1 MIQELTA
8 SVDQL
13 RDEAQADRKA
23 ARQSADPTTREQL
36 FIRAKEKFESAIR
49 RLERGLRNVRRDQ
62 KEHSSDACAVLERLS
77 QTYGSL
83 GGTLRDFALTK
94 ADQEGQKIIL
104 AEARSQYEQGNTYED
119 ERRKHCGALDT
130 YNMLQVLVVELLGN
144 SALIN
149 DHDFETKLRGVR
161 NELERQVNAGRNDR
175 WALADLALVNF
186 LLGSSADH
194 ALTDIE
200 QRNVHAS
207 FYEATHTVIKNL
219 LSEGLGSGG
228 DLGKHLEEFQRLLKR
243 KGGLT

>member
-1 MIQELTA
+1 MIQELTE

-13 RDEAQADRKA
+13 RDEAQAARKA
-23 ARQSADPTTREQL
+23 ARQLADPAKREQL
-36 FIRAKEKFESAIR
+36 FASAREKFESAIR

-94 ADQEGQKIIL
+94 ADQERQKML

-130 YNMLQVLVVELLGN
+130 YNMLQLLVVELLGN
-144 SALIN
+144 AALIN
-149 DHDFETKLRGVR
+149 DHEFETKLQGVQK
-161 NELERQVNAGRNDR
+161 ELERQVNAGRNDS
-175 WALADLALVNF
+175 WALADLALVSF
-186 LLGSSADH
+186 LLGSPADH
-194 ALTDIE
+194 ALADIE

-207 FYEATHTVIKNL
+207 FYETTHTVITNL
-219 LSEGLGSGG
+219 LNEGLGSGG
-228 DLGKHLEEFQRLLKR
+228 DLTKRLEEFQRLLKR
-243 KGGLT
+243 KGGLA

>member
-1 MIQELTA
+1 MALP
-8 SVDQL
+8 
-13 RDEAQADRKA
+13 
-23 ARQSADPTTREQL
+23 RQTKR
-36 FIRAKEKFESAIR
+36 
-49 RLERGLRNVRRDQ
+49 
-62 KEHSSDACAVLERLS
+62 SDAITRGVERTPNRAMLRAV
-77 QTYGSL
+77 G
-83 GGTLRDFALTK
+83 F
-94 ADQEGQKIIL
+94 
-104 AEARSQYEQGNTYED
+104 
-119 ERRKHCGALDT
+119 
-130 YNMLQVLVVELLGN
+130 
-144 SALIN
+144 N

-161 NELERQVNAGRNDR
+161 NELERQVNAGRNDS

>member
-1 MIQELTA
+1 MIQELTE
-8 SVDQL
+8 SIDHL

-23 ARQSADPTTREQL
+23 ARQSADPATREQL
-36 FIRAKEKFESAIR
+36 FTRAKEKFESAKR

-62 KEHSSDACAVLERLS
+62 EKHSSDACAVLERLS

-94 ADQEGQKIIL
+94 VDQERRKIL

-144 SALIN
+144 SALVK
-149 DHDFETKLRGVR
+149 DHEFETKLQGVR
-161 NELERQVNAGRNDR
+161 KELERQVNAGRNDS

-194 ALTDIE
+194 ALADIE

-219 LSEGLGSGG
+219 LGEGLGSGG